1 MLLLVLASEPK
12 KREEVILPLIV
23 HTKLDSPV
31 DIDDKAA
38 LFKRKIWGI
47 HGDVK
52 PGPSVDEGRD

>member
-23 HTKLDSPV
+23 PTKLDSPV

-38 LFKRKIWGI
+38 LFRRKI
-47 HGDVK
+47 
-52 PGPSVDEGRD
+52 